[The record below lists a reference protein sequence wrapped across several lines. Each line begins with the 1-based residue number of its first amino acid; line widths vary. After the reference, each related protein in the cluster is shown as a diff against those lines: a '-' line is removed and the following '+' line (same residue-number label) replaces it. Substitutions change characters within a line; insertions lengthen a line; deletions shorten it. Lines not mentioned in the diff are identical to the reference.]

1 MSEILS
7 NTGVKLWAETDY
19 SELWLTVFD
28 QLTGQGGKSNIR
40 LIDEAIGKINAA
52 LDGYKFE
59 FSSDED
65 RLYISKGDSK
75 LPVSLIDSNGHVA
88 SKVDGTTITIDESG
102 VVKGIP
108 VDDALSEESTNPL
121 QNKVIAGEL
130 KSIKS
135 KMGTDESTIQNNT
148 KRIEANETAISTL
161 NGTGNGSV
169 KKAVS
174 DGIAKVVAGA
184 PEDFDT
190 LKEMSDWIST
200 HETSASAM
208 NSQIQDNKKAIDNHT
223 LNGDIHVTPE
233 NKTNWNKVSEKLDK
247 TGDASNVITEFTTAT
262 TRSNLTTKEKLSISL
277 GKISKWFSD
286 LKTVAFSGSYNDLS
300 NKPASLPAN
309 GGNSTTV
316 NGHTVNSDVP
326 ANAKFTDT
334 TYGVATTTKTGI
346 VKPDGTTITAD
357 EDGTLHGVAKI
368 TVDTALSPTSTNPVQ
383 NKVVTSHLT
392 DLKYGEVA
400 GGKNLLNPN
409 KTIIGEL
416 VEGMVTS
423 GENYISDYIPIKSET
438 SYSISNCTQG
448 SNEVAWYTSDKT
460 YISRS
465 FTTPVISPSN
475 ASYVRIEYADN
486 INAQLEE
493 GSVATSYEPYI
504 PSVKML
510 AEENAQ
516 QSTEIMD
523 IKMLGWAVPRE
534 CPIRNEVNGN
544 QFVQKVG
551 RVDLGSLDWN
561 LRADGSFENELF
573 TSLPV
578 GTTPDDEKYYAIY
591 SNLYK
596 SSSWDVVVNSNVQD
610 MVITLYKFYSWPYA
624 SIAIRN
630 KKYTNVDSFK
640 KAMQGQYLYY
650 ELATPITKTI
660 DGNEIGETVSDVR
673 KETTVNLLNLTL
685 KTTTKNGITC
695 TNNGDGTYTLNGT
708 ASINTYFIMSGVI
721 YDKNIINKY
730 EGSKLV
736 GAPSGSSYESFYL
749 FAQFNGGQSTQK
761 VYNDYGNGIKLN
773 NIKGYET
780 LEIIIYVK
788 SGKTVSNL
796 TFKPMLTTNFNA
808 TYDDFV
814 PYTGSTGKL
823 NGDVAELKA
832 QSVKKDNVVN
842 NQTTT
847 EEGFA
852 LDARQAN
859 PNIDGSLAKQI
870 SDLNGSL
877 DNVAPKEESVLRSSD
892 GIVSLSIYNDSLYIT
907 YNKDVSKD
915 YYAQLII
922 GTSGMT
928 LITNDSSGYNTKQ
941 IVNFQ

>member
-40 LIDEAIGKINAA
+40 LIDEAIGKINAT

-190 LKEMSDWIST
+190 LKEMSDWINS
-200 HETSASAM
+200 HESSASAM

-223 LNGDIHVTPE
+223 LNGDIHVTME

-334 TYGVATTTKTGI
+334 TYEIATTTKTGI
-346 VKPDGTTITAD
+346 VKPDGTTITID
-357 EDGTLHGVAKI
+357 EDGTLHGVAEA
-368 TVDTALSPTSTNPVQ
+368 TVDDALSSTSTNPVQ
-383 NKVVTSHLT
+383 NKVVKDALDHKLKGYRIIYTIPANTGGWHKIAQTTSDYFNFDLYTNGGWRNQSKSNAHFQIQNTNGNARIVQLSGLELDGITKLRIIRVDDEKDIWILEEYSPSSVNSEIFKFTITGDVTVTPLDGSVDTTTDFKDSVSLDVSDIPTGTVITTGNIDSHLT
-392 DLKYGEVA
+392 NLKYGEVA
-400 GGKNLLNPN
+400 GGKNLANVDN
-409 KTIIGEL
+409 
-416 VEGMVTS
+416 
-423 GENYISDYIPIKSET
+423 
-438 SYSISNCTQG
+438 ISNVFKFKVSGNRTYIVSANGANTYRVLGYKNGKHIMNIALNTNLING
-448 SNEVAWYTSDKT
+448 SIINTSDLDIDEI
-460 YISRS
+460 YID
-465 FTTPVISPSN
+465 FTNKVIG
-475 ASYVRIEYADN
+475 YLDDKLFLRYYEDKDV
-486 INAQLEE
+486 Q
-493 GSVATSYEPYI
+493 YEPYI

-510 AEENAQ
+510 
-516 QSTEIMD
+516 
-523 IKMLGWAVPRE
+523 
-534 CPIRNEVNGN
+534 
-544 QFVQKVG
+544 
-551 RVDLGSLDWN
+551 
-561 LRADGSFENELF
+561 
-573 TSLPV
+573 
-578 GTTPDDEKYYAIY
+578 
-591 SNLYK
+591 
-596 SSSWDVVVNSNVQD
+596 
-610 MVITLYKFYSWPYA
+610 
-624 SIAIRN
+624 
-630 KKYTNVDSFK
+630 
-640 KAMQGQYLYY
+640 
-650 ELATPITKTI
+650 
-660 DGNEIGETVSDVR
+660 
-673 KETTVNLLNLTL
+673 
-685 KTTTKNGITC
+685 
-695 TNNGDGTYTLNGT
+695 
-708 ASINTYFIMSGVI
+708 
-721 YDKNIINKY
+721 
-730 EGSKLV
+730 
-736 GAPSGSSYESFYL
+736 
-749 FAQFNGGQSTQK
+749 
-761 VYNDYGNGIKLN
+761 
-773 NIKGYET
+773 
-780 LEIIIYVK
+780 
-788 SGKTVSNL
+788 
-796 TFKPMLTTNFNA
+796 
-808 TYDDFV
+808 
-814 PYTGSTGKL
+814 
-823 NGDVAELKA
+823 NGDVAELNKTVDTLKK
-832 QSVKKDNVVN
+832 SVSDGKTKVANAITDKGVETATDATFDVMAENISKIETGGGELHGATLAVS
-842 NQTTT
+842 T
-847 EEGFA
+847 EE
-852 LDARQAN
+852 
-859 PNIDGSLAKQI
+859 S
-870 SDLNGSL
+870 
-877 DNVAPKEESVLRSSD
+877 
-892 GIVSLSIYNDSLYIT
+892 
-907 YNKDVSKD
+907 
-915 YYAQLII
+915 
-922 GTSGMT
+922 T
-928 LITNDSSGYNTKQ
+928 LFGQTVT
-941 IVNFQ
+941 